1 MEQIYATNIW
11 GIIKKFRNK
20 NGYFWFKKTVY
31 VMCNVW
37 IYILCFMHAYTL
49 LQELGKRV
57 LKVKYFLIS

>member
-31 VMCNVW
+31 VMCNVC
-37 IYILCFMHAYTL
+37 IYIMLYACTYSFTGIGETCA
-49 LQELGKRV
+49 QS
-57 LKVKYFLIS
+57 KVFYN